1 MPRVKCNTPKSLVKE
16 CVEFIANNFDIWCK
30 QSPSELYEIG
40 PEIGSNPFDQL
51 RKLVILFH

>member
-1 MPRVKCNTPKSLVKE
+1 V
-16 CVEFIANNFDIWCK
+16 CVEFIANNFDIWCR